1 MIYEINVFIC
11 RSRKKTTEDETF
23 PSLFMLTVSYVS
35 SNLMFE
41 GCFCGY
47 RCYLNFS
54 ESPYSLVSLESHL
67 GGFQKE
73 WLSRAT
79 HLITSDGKWGR
90 KCGQRQA
97 GTSSLWTSWVLRKG
111 FKDYFQCSR
120 TLLEVSWKRSSTSRI
135 MFLKTISV
143 LVTSEENVHLDP

>member
-11 RSRKKTTEDETF
+11 RSRKKTTEAEIF

-79 HLITSDGKWGR
+79 HLITSDGKWAETGR
-90 KCGQRQA
+90 NLTPVDFMG
-97 GTSSLWTSWVLRKG
+97 LRKG

-120 TLLEVSWKRSSTSRI
+120 TSLDVSWKRSSTSRI